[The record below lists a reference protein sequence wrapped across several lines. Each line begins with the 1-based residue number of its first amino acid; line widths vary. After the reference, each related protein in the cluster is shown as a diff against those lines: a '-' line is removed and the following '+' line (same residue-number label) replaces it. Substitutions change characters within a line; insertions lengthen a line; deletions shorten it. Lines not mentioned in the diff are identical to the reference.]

1 MGSINRQNP
10 RRHTRHGKI
19 LWETEAGAYNA
30 VQQSNEET
38 TFCFSSG
45 AEMKPYFF
53 AMWMCLIFGAAVLSG
68 QDTAP
73 SIVMDEPTKDFGKVI
88 KGEMLKHTFVF
99 SNQGSSKLEILSVE
113 ATCGCQDTEFSTKQ
127 LEPGQSG
134 QIKTSV
140 DTTVLIGPVTET
152 VKFTTNDPLRPSVLV
167 SIRADVQPEISLS
180 SPSIYFGDVPKGK
193 EVSEEVIITIPKDK
207 SIKILSAESSE
218 EDVSVK
224 LEPVPDSDGKQVK
237 LIATFKAGG
246 KVGYRLGDITVKT
259 NSYLTPEL
267 SIHLIIRN
275 FSR

>member
-1 MGSINRQNP
+1 MKR
-10 RRHTRHGKI
+10 
-19 LWETEAGAYNA
+19 
-30 VQQSNEET
+30 
-38 TFCFSSG
+38 FCFIASI
-45 AEMKPYFF
+45 
-53 AMWMCLIFGAAVLSG
+53 CLTFGLTLLSA
-68 QDTAP
+68 QEKLP
-73 SIVMDEPTKDFGKVI
+73 SIVIDDPIKDFGKVI
-88 KGEMLKHTFVF
+88 KGEMLKHTFEF
-99 SNQGSSKLEILSVE
+99 SNRGSSKLEILSME

-140 DTTVLIGPVTET
+140 DTTVLIGAVTET
-152 VKFTTNDPLRPSVLV
+152 VKFTTNDPRRPSVLI
-167 SIRADVQPEISLS
+167 SIKADVQPEISLS

-193 EVSEEVIITIPKDK
+193 EASEEVMITIPKDK
-207 SIKILSAESSE
+207 PIKILSAESSE

-224 LEPVPDSDGKQVK
+224 LEPVSDSDGKQVK

-275 FSR
+275 FNR